1 MVSERYYPAMA
12 APSDFSARTVA
23 ELVLQLGCLARG
35 DGFVADL
42 TFAQWAALRYF
53 ARANRFSRTVSA
65 FAEFHGTTRGTASQ
79 TIKGLVQNGYLT
91 RKRSKSDGR
100 SIDFTLTYN
109 SKKLLAEDPFEA
121 LVAAASALS
130 NSASHA
136 VARGL
141 ERMLRKMVRQQG
153 KRHFGMCPN
162 CKYFQEDGCYTN
174 GKSNYYCTLMD
185 EPLKE
190 AETQQLC
197 VSYLPG
203 R

>member
-1 MVSERYYPAMA
+1 MA
-12 APSDFSARTVA
+12 APVDISARTIA
-23 ELVLQLGCLARG
+23 ELVVQLGCLSRG
-35 DGFVADL
+35 DGFVANL
-42 TFAQWAALRYF
+42 TLAQWAAVRYF
-53 ARANRFSRTVSA
+53 SRANRFSRTVSA

-79 TIKGLVQNGYLT
+79 TIKSLVQNGYLT
-91 RKRSKSDGR
+91 RKRSKTDGR

-130 NSASHA
+130 NSASHT
-136 VARGL
+136 VARSL
-141 ERMLRKMVRQQG
+141 ERMLHNMAQQQD
-153 KRHFGMCPN
+153 KCHFGMCPN
-162 CKYFQEDGCYTN
+162 CKYFQEDGCYAN
-174 GKSNYYCTLMD
+174 GKSNYCCALMD

-197 VSYLPG
+197 VNFLPG